1 MTRFYTSIRKFCLL
15 AAMGLL
21 CAPMSAQVDYKA
33 LPDYDNVPPVDWR
46 LGVKNGN
53 APQQGVSGK
62 EKGVRSAKSH
72 AFSAE
77 AEDDE
82 LPDHLEQCS
91 VQAFPALLLPE
102 RPFVHV
108 LQLHGL
114 HLHP

>member
-77 AEDDE
+77 G
-82 LPDHLEQCS
+82 
-91 VQAFPALLLPE
+91 
-102 RPFVHV
+102 R
-108 LQLHGL
+108 
-114 HLHP
+114 